1 MEYNVGQILYMTNSK
16 NLKIIP
22 IQVVEEVTKV
32 TLTGTEKTYIIQ
44 FPDSK
49 KTKVD
54 IATLNG
60 EFNCDVDVL
69 RLKMIENATC
79 SIDKMINIAQELA
92 VEEYKLEKNTIQK
105 NNDVQVET
113 NDNIIMVDLG
123 NGVKAKMKTNELKK
137 VTNQ

>member
-22 IQVVEEVTKV
+22 IQVIEEVTKV
-32 TLTGTEKTYIIQ
+32 TLTGTEKTYIVQ

-92 VEEYKLEKNTIQK
+92 AEEYKLEKNTIQK